1 MQRFH
6 QSQVPNPPPFHDF
19 HGAESQADLCIPS
32 PKGWRVPI
40 VSSRLFAVQVGER
53 SLLPLN
59 IDRKAEGKDRQFFLG
74 IFGENFRLEDKQMLV
89 SHRPESRENLKILD
103 TFVGLVLFCS

>member
-1 MQRFH
+1 MIFMAQKVRPTFV
-6 QSQVPNPPPFHDF
+6 SD
-19 HGAESQADLCIPS
+19 CIPS

-59 IDRKAEGKDRQFFLG
+59 IDREAEEKDHQFFLG
-74 IFGENFRLEDKQMLV
+74 IFGENLRLEDKQMLV